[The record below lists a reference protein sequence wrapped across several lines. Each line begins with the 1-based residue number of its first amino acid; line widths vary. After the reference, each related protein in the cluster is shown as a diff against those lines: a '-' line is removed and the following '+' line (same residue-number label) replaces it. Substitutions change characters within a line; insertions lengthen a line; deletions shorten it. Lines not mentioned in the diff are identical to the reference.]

1 MKNNIC
7 VVLHTSHCRQ
17 GFHYVVK
24 ANEQLISILKGWGPD
39 KEVDIDNAAS
49 RIALDVIG
57 RVGFNKDFG
66 ATQNMNDSSINR
78 AFELMTAGNAFFS
91 LQKAQD
97 F

>member
-1 MKNNIC
+1 MKNGIC
-7 VVLHTSHCRQ
+7 VVIHTIYCRQ
-17 GFHYVVK
+17 GLHYVVK
-24 ANEQLISILKGWGPD
+24 ANEQLISILKAWGPE

-78 AFELMTAGNAFFS
+78 AFELMTAGNALPS
-91 LQKAQD
+91 LQKAPN

>member
-1 MKNNIC
+1 M
-7 VVLHTSHCRQ
+7 
-17 GFHYVVK
+17 K
-24 ANEQLISILKGWGPD
+24 ANEQLINILKAWGPD

-78 AFELMTAGNAFFS
+78 AFELMTAGNTS
-91 LQKAQD
+91 SSPQETQD